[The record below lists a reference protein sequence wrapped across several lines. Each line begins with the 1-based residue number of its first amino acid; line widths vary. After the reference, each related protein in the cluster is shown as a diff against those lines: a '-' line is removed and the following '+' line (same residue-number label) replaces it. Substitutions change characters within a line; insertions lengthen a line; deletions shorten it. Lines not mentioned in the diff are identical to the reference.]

1 VIEAGL
7 AAKSI
12 IATLAMMALQG
23 TILAVIGIV
32 LVRITKLRPAFA
44 AAVWLVVL
52 AKFALPWGPAMPWSL
67 SDLFAAL
74 TGSHG
79 GGGVVIVNAKAA
91 VHTHSPALGAALG
104 WLVLA
109 FVWSLGTAIVLAR
122 GIARHRGAL
131 HVARSATDAPAF
143 ARELVAE
150 LAMRLRVKQPRL
162 VVGDDATGPYVV
174 GLLRPIIVVPPAIAT
189 RARNGLA
196 DATLLRA
203 ALLHELAHVKRR
215 DALGRLV
222 QLAAV
227 ALFWWLPVTRIVS
240 RRLELAR
247 ERACDAWALE
257 SGDVSRPAYARLLL
271 QMAQLRSTG
280 AALAAP
286 HGLDARVTSVLGPVE
301 RPRLSRVHKLALLA
315 WVVLA
320 LGGARRASAHAP
332 REVCVYTPQ
341 IAEALREAYPE
352 ADADHDGVVS
362 HTEACEFQAVQRK
375 HPAAASPILAEPLCC
390 NCGESEGL
398 SSPLTTDASCRSE
411 EGVSR

>member
-1 VIEAGL
+1 VIEAGF

-91 VHTHSPALGAALG
+91 THAHAPPLGAALG

-122 GIARHRGAL
+122 GIVRHRGAQ
-131 HVARSATDAPAF
+131 HAARSASDAPAF
-143 ARELVAE
+143 AGELLAE
-150 LAMRLRVKQPRL
+150 LAMRVRVKQPRL

-174 GLLRPIIVVPPAIAT
+174 GLLRPIIVVPPAI
-189 RARNGLA
+189 LA

-222 QLAAV
+222 QLTAV

-320 LGGARRASAHAP
+320 LGGARRASAHEK

-352 ADADHDGVVS
+352 ADVDHDGIVS

-390 NCGESEGL
+390 NCGESEGV